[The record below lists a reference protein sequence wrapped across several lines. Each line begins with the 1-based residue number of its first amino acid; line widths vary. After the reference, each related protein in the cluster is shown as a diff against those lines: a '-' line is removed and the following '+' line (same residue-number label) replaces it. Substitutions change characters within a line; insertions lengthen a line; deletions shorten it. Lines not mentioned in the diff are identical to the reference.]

1 MKKFDKKQQIKI
13 IKIILIIIWMGVV
26 FAFSNQGGTKSSGTS
41 SKVTKVIVNIV
52 TKDKEN
58 PDNKTMECI
67 EKVVRKCAHYTIY
80 TIGGFLIMNYAYS
93 KEETKKKKV
102 LGSLLFGVFYASTDE
117 LHQYFVPGRSA
128 RLFDVGID
136 TLGVLTG
143 ILAYLAVRKL
153 IKNIDI
159 QVRIHG
165 KEEKWKELMIYWDKN
180 SLR

>member
-1 MKKFDKKQQIKI
+1 MNYTYSMEKTKKQ
-13 IKIILIIIWMGVV
+13 
-26 FAFSNQGGTKSSGTS
+26 
-41 SKVTKVIVNIV
+41 
-52 TKDKEN
+52 
-58 PDNKTMECI
+58 
-67 EKVVRKCAHYTIY
+67 
-80 TIGGFLIMNYAYS
+80 
-93 KEETKKKKV
+93 KV

-143 ILAYLAVRKL
+143 ILAYLVIRKL

-165 KEEKWKELMIYWDKN
+165 KEEK
-180 SLR
+180 